1 MTEWSPEC
9 GSLEEL
15 HRKTLELYRSGKTFM
30 EIADQLQ
37 GFPVVL
43 VAESV
48 MWYNKGSEEDRDI
61 SLNENRLT
69 R

>member
-1 MTEWSPEC
+1 M
-9 GSLEEL
+9 EEL

>member
-30 EIADQLQ
+30 EIADQL
-37 GFPVVL
+37 GVPVVL
-43 VAESV
+43 VAECV

-61 SLNENRLT
+61 SLNKNLVK
-69 R
+69 

>member
-1 MTEWSPEC
+1 MTERSPEC

-30 EIADQLQ
+30 EIADQL
-37 GFPVVL
+37 GVPVVL

-61 SLNENRLT
+61 SLNENLVK
-69 R
+69 